1 METDEFWAL
10 VEASADGARTPDERL
25 AWLTD
30 RLAGRPAAE
39 VVDFALRLDELR
51 GPVDTWR
58 LWGAALLIFDGFC
71 SDDSFFYF
79 QTWLIGRGRAAYHR
93 VLADPD
99 ALADLPEVRRLA
111 GRPMRDWAED
121 ELPDWECLDYV
132 ADEAYERI
140 TGEEE
145 GLDDAVEARG
155 RELRCSPEPVDEA
168 WDVRD
173 SNELAH
179 RYPRLAA
186 LFPLPGRGRAPV
198 WETATP

>member
-1 METDEFWAL
+1 MDEFWAL

-30 RLAGRPAAE
+30 RLAARPAAE

-58 LWGAALLIFDGFC
+58 LWGAATLLFDGFC
-71 SDDSFFYF
+71 SDDSFHYF
-79 QTWLIGRGRAAYHR
+79 QPWLIGLGREAYHR
-93 VLADPD
+93 VVADPD
-99 ALADLPEVRRLA
+99 ALADLPQVRRLA
-111 GRPMRDWAED
+111 GRPRGDWADD
-121 ELPDWECLDYV
+121 EWPDWECLDYV

-140 TGEEE
+140 TGAPES
-145 GLDDAVEARG
+145 LDDAVSARG
-155 RELRCSPEPVDEA
+155 RELRSSPQPGDEA
-168 WDVRD
+168 WAVSDLA
-173 SNELAH
+173 ELSR

-186 LFPLPGRGRAPV
+186 LFPLSGRGRGSV